1 MSEEQTLM
9 LVKPD
14 GVQRGL
20 VGEIIRRTEA
30 TGLRI
35 AGIKM
40 IHMDR
45 DLASRHYAEHVGK
58 PFYQDLVSFITSA
71 PIVAVVMAGPNA
83 IALVRKLVGA
93 TSPSDAAPGTIRGA
107 LAVDIGRNLVHGSAT
122 LEDADRERSLFFS
135 SEELCDYRRN
145 NEDWIFEP

>member
-40 IHMDR
+40 VHMDHA
-45 DLASRHYAEHVGK
+45 LASRHYAEHVGK

-71 PIVAVVMAGPNA
+71 PVVAIVMAGPNA
-83 IALVRKLVGA
+83 IELVRKLIGA
-93 TSPSDAAPGTIRGA
+93 TSPSDAVPGTIRGA
-107 LAVDIGRNLVHGSAT
+107 LAVDFGRNLVHGSAT
-122 LEDADRERSLFFS
+122 LEDADRECSLFFS
-135 SEELCDYRRN
+135 SKELCDYRRD